1 MATAVRRRQHTER
14 RERLEARVSPEQ
26 KALLQRAAA
35 LEGRT
40 VTDFLVSSAQ
50 AAALETIR
58 QHEQIVLS
66 ARDSAIFV
74 EALLNPP
81 APNERLRAAA
91 RRHRALIEE

>member
-1 MATAVRRRQHTER
+1 MATSTGRRQRTER
-14 RERLEARVSPEQ
+14 GQRLEARVTPEQ

-58 QHEQIVLS
+58 RHEQIVLS

-74 EALLNPP
+74 ESLLNPP
-81 APNERLRAAA
+81 APPERLRAAA
-91 RRHRALIEE
+91 RRHRALVGE